1 MGITTGYVIVLG
13 HIIILPRVAEL
24 DIKLREL
31 EESVKC
37 RRERRKEQKKV
48 MEQELEHNLKS
59 LKKESQSQDRSVVNE
74 SEKQQLRP
82 VSAGGSGNNSGNASG
97 NMANI
102 GNLVSDQEEK
112 YIRELCETEKR
123 IRQLES
129 VISDLNFELE
139 KIDLA
144 ETTGSVGV
152 TVKTGAEI
160 SRVST
165 DI

>member
-1 MGITTGYVIVLG
+1 MDDID
-13 HIIILPRVAEL
+13 L

-74 SEKQQLRP
+74 SEKQLGP
-82 VSAGGSGNNSGNASG
+82 LTAGSGNNSGNTCG
-97 NMANI
+97 NVANN

-152 TVKTGAEI
+152 TVKTGAEN